1 MQKMFA
7 ILCISMFTLTSCAAP
22 TPQPTL
28 TPVPTSTRTSV
39 PPVTATPTLR
49 PPTAS
54 EPLWIQNGDE
64 LLIFDPAANG
74 WKPAVPAADTA
85 LPIYNV
91 SDGQQIIIV
100 GNEWLAISSVDNSGE
115 AQAVTTADGRKW
127 MWGQDGWNKTKT
139 QVEYWLNEDGTTK
152 PGEVIPAGCLQ
163 VEGEDTC
170 VLRAEASPQVYEG
183 LLKVIYNIAVSF
195 GQNPGGFYHKSGDY
209 FKDKQAV
216 AEGAE
221 EFVKACMAGQAFGD
235 LININNFPQMT
246 PEELRLSQEH
256 QVNQLPAMVYAVPF
270 DATIDCRNIGLE
282 LVTNEEMEAKW
293 RENELEGWWSTS
305 GSVWWGRFEAVPL
318 NDGSGRSRIVFSIG
332 RLEDVRGQLEI
343 RKLTPGKTSEAM
355 IDNMGLFT
363 FITGLDPT
371 KHGTLSVRGANSFT
385 NKRSVSLLE
394 QTANMDKEIY
404 QSRGEDAFQ
413 EYLDK
418 YWGGGI
424 AEEK

>member
-7 ILCISMFTLTSCAAP
+7 VLIISTFMMVSCAAP

-100 GNEWLAISSVDNSGE
+100 GDAWLAISSVDNSGD
-115 AQAVTTADGRKW
+115 APMVTTADGRKW
-127 MWGQDGWNKTKT
+127 VWGQEGWNKAKT

-163 VEGEDTC
+163 VDGEDTC
-170 VLRAEASPQVYEG
+170 VLREEASPQVYEG

-216 AEGAE
+216 AAGAE
-221 EFVKACMAGQAFGD
+221 EFVAACREGQAFGD
-235 LININNFPQMT
+235 LININNFPLP
-246 PEELRLSQEH
+246 PEMLRLSQEH
-256 QVNQLPAMVYAVPF
+256 QVNQIPAIVYAVPF
-270 DATIDCRNIGLE
+270 DAKIDCRNIGLK
-282 LVTNEEMEAKW
+282 LVTNEEMEAMWDKDM
-293 RENELEGWWSTS
+293 LEDWWST
-305 GSVWWGRFEAVPL
+305 GGDAWWGRFEAVPL
-318 NDGSGRSRIVFSIG
+318 NDGSSRSRIVMSLG
-332 RLEDVRGQLEI
+332 RLEDFGSLSVYRLKPGE
-343 RKLTPGKTSEAM
+343 TPDTLL
-355 IDNMGLFT
+355 NNVGLYR
-363 FITGLDPT
+363 FITALDPV
-371 KHGTLSVRGANSFT
+371 HGTLSVRGANSFT

-394 QTANMDKEIY
+394 QGANRDPKFANL
-404 QSRGEDAFQ
+404 RGEAAMQRYFDT
-413 EYLDK
+413 

>member
-28 TPVPTSTRTSV
+28 MPVPTSTRTSV
-39 PPVTATPTLR
+39 PTVTATPTLR

-91 SDGQQIIIV
+91 SDGKQIIIV
-100 GNEWLAISSVDNSGE
+100 GNEWLAISSVDNSGDM
-115 AQAVTTADGRKW
+115 QTVTTADGRNW
-127 MWGQDGWNKTKT
+127 MWRQDGWDETKT

-221 EFVKACMAGQAFGD
+221 EFVRACLAGQAFGD
-235 LININNFPQMT
+235 LINIDNFPLS
-246 PEELRLSQEH
+246 PEDSRISEEH
-256 QVNQLPAMVYAVPF
+256 QVVALPAMVRAVPF
-270 DATIDCRNIGLE
+270 DATIDCRNIGLK
-282 LVTNEEMEAKW
+282 LVTNEEMEAMWDKDM
-293 RENELEGWWSTS
+293 LEGWWST
-305 GSVWWGRFEAVPL
+305 GGDAWWGRFEAVPL
-318 NDGSGRSRIVFSIG
+318 NDGSGRSRIVMSLG
-332 RLEDVRGQLEI
+332 RLEDFGSLSVYRLKPGE
-343 RKLTPGKTSEAM
+343 TPDTLL
-355 IDNMGLFT
+355 DNVGLYR
-363 FITGLDPT
+363 FITALDPV
-371 KHGTLSVRGANSFT
+371 HGTLSIQSPRG
-385 NKRSVSLLE
+385 KRTSRYVSLLE
-394 QTANMDKEIY
+394 QGANRDPKFANL
-404 QSRGEDAFQ
+404 RGEAAMQRYFDT
-413 EYLDK
+413 

-424 AEEK
+424 AEDK

>member
-1 MQKMFA
+1 MRSKSTCLFFVT
-7 ILCISMFTLTSCAAP
+7 ILLASCAAP
-22 TPQPTL
+22 APQATV
-28 TPVPTSTRTSV
+28 TAVPTSTRTPV
-39 PPVTATPTLR
+39 PIPTATPTLR

-54 EPLWIQNGDE
+54 EPLWIQNGGE
-64 LLIFDPAANG
+64 LLIFDSATSG
-74 WKPAVPAADTA
+74 WKPAVPDADTA

-91 SDGQQIIIV
+91 SDGKQIIIV

-221 EFVKACMAGQAFGD
+221 EFVRACMAGQAFGD

-246 PEELRLSQEH
+246 PEELRLTKEH
-256 QVNQLPAMVYAVPF
+256 GVNQLPAMVYAVPF

-282 LVTNEEMEAKW
+282 LVTNEEMEAMWDKDM
-293 RENELEGWWSTS
+293 LEGWWSTN
-305 GSVWWGRFEAVPL
+305 GGIWWGRFEAVPL
-318 NDGSGRSRIVFSIG
+318 SDGSGHSRIVMSLG
-332 RLEDVRGQLEI
+332 RLEDKSQEMSAYRL
-343 RKLTPGKTSEAM
+343 KPGVTLDTLL
-355 IDNMGLFT
+355 DNMGIYH
-363 FITGLDPT
+363 FITSLDP
-371 KHGTLSVRGANSFT
+371 KHGTLSVQSPRG
-385 NKRSVSLLE
+385 KRTSRYVSLLE
-394 QTANMDKEIY
+394 QAANFDRELLRVKGDEAL
-404 QSRGEDAFQ
+404 QA
-413 EYLDK
+413 YLDK

>member
-28 TPVPTSTRTSV
+28 MPVPTSTRTPV
-39 PPVTATPTLR
+39 PTVTATPTLR

-54 EPLWIQNGDE
+54 EPLWIQNGGE
-64 LLIFDPAANG
+64 LLIFDSAANG

-100 GNEWLAISSVDNSGE
+100 GDAWLAISSVDNSGD
-115 AQAVTTADGRKW
+115 APMVTTADGRKW
-127 MWGQDGWNKTKT
+127 MWGQEGWDNEKT

-163 VEGEDTC
+163 VDGEDTC

-195 GQNPGGFYHKSGDY
+195 GQNPGGFYQKSGDY
-209 FKDKQAV
+209 LKDKQAV
-216 AEGAE
+216 AAGAE
-221 EFVKACMAGQAFGD
+221 EFVKACLAGQAFGD
-235 LININNFPQMT
+235 LININNFPLP
-246 PEELRLSQEH
+246 PEKLRVEAGRS
-256 QVNQLPAMVYAVPF
+256 NQIPAIVYAVPF
-270 DATIDCRNIGLE
+270 DKTIDCRNIGLK

-293 RENELEGWWSTS
+293 DKDMLEGWWSLN
-305 GSVWWGRFEAVPL
+305 GDMWWARFETVPL
-318 NDGSGRSRIVFSIG
+318 SDGSGSSRIVFSIG
-332 RLEDVRGQLEI
+332 RLEDSSERVSIHRLRPGV
-343 RKLTPGKTSEAM
+343 TPESM
-355 IDNMGLFT
+355 FDNMGIYQ
-363 FITGLDPT
+363 FIAALDPT
-371 KHGTLSVRGANSFT
+371 KYGTLSVRGANDFT
-385 NKRSVSLLE
+385 PKRSVSLLE
-394 QTANMDKEIY
+394 QGANFDRTIL
-404 QSRGEDAFQ
+404 SARGEEALQ

-418 YWGGGI
+418 YWSGGI
-424 AEEK
+424 AEDR

>member
-7 ILCISMFTLTSCAAP
+7 VLIISTFMMVSCAAP

-39 PPVTATPTLR
+39 PTVTATPTLR
-49 PPTAS
+49 PPTVS

-100 GNEWLAISSVDNSGE
+100 GDAWLAISSVDNSGDM
-115 AQAVTTADGRKW
+115 QTVTTADGRKW
-127 MWGQDGWNKTKT
+127 MWRQDGWNKAKT

-221 EFVKACMAGQAFGD
+221 EFVRACMAGQAFGD

-246 PEELRLSQEH
+246 PEELRLSEEH
-256 QVNQLPAMVYAVPF
+256 DSNQLPAMVYAVPF
-270 DATIDCRNIGLE
+270 DAKIDCRNIGLK
-282 LVTNEEMEAKW
+282 LVTNEEMEAMWDKDM
-293 RENELEGWWSTS
+293 LEGWWSTV
-305 GSVWWGRFEAVPL
+305 GDMWWARFEAVPL
-318 NDGSGRSRIVFSIG
+318 SDGSGRSRIVLSLG
-332 RLEDVRGQLEI
+332 RLEDS
-343 RKLTPGKTSEAM
+343 TEAM
-355 IDNMGLFT
+355 SIYRLKPGETAETMYDNLGLYR
-363 FITGLDPT
+363 FITALDPV
-371 KHGTLSVRGANSFT
+371 HGTLSIQSPRG
-385 NKRSVSLLE
+385 KRTSRYVSLLE
-394 QTANMDKEIY
+394 QGANRDPELFKF
-404 QSRGEDAFQ
+404 RGAEALQ
-413 EYLDK
+413 AYLDK

-424 AEEK
+424 AEDR